1 MVYKTG
7 LGLVSLV
14 YDVDEVQPGLVVGG
28 PLQRGFIYY
37 CVQGGGA
44 LPSNAS
50 EDGIMKVYYRVFHK
64 NGTFGFLAHPVLAC
78 LHYYVPFLI

>member
-1 MVYKTG
+1 M
-7 LGLVSLV
+7 SLV
-14 YDVDEVQPGLVVGG
+14 YDADEVQAG
-28 PLQRGFIYY
+28 RSTTAGFIHY

-78 LHYYVPFLI
+78 LHYVPFLI